1 MVIIVQYV
9 FETKETQ
16 SLHSRIQILD
26 SRPHVLDSRPQ
37 ILDSKIQIIDSR
49 YNKSKCKKGI
59 YEKMYAKLKC
69 FQ

>member
-9 FETKETQ
+9 FETKET
-16 SLHSRIQILD
+16 QILD